1 MRAMQTLKYLIA
13 GEKKGRR
20 IETIE
25 QALAGNHC
33 EQVETLFGFAGLD
46 ERVLL
51 IRPDVLIIVAG
62 HAGGE
67 TLDSIRRIHA
77 EFPVPVIIF
86 AEEQKNN
93 SSISNIIN
101 AGVSAYVVDG
111 LQTSRILT
119 IVEIAIA
126 RFQYNLALETELE
139 QTRNRLEER
148 KLVDRAKGI
157 LMEKRNVS
165 EEQAYHTLRKLAM
178 DRNSSMAEMA
188 RNIISLADILTP

>member
-93 SSISNIIN
+93 SSIRNIIN